1 MEVSQPGDDTIS
13 SVQFS
18 PKANFLVATSWDNNI
33 RCWEIQ
39 QTGQSVAKA
48 MQSHTKPILDSC
60 WHDDGTKV
68 FTAGADNMAK
78 MWDLQSNQATQV
90 QSDFIGI
97 LSENNCFL
105 PFLGWCELNH
115 FHIQSCMMQCNEME
129 IRAS

>member
-1 MEVSQPGDDTIS
+1 MILCFSLYILANLNKDFEVSQPGDDTIS
-13 SVQFS
+13 SLCFS
-18 PKANFLVATSWDNNI
+18 PKANFLIASSWDNNI

-60 WHDDGTKV
+60 WHEDGAKV

-90 QSDFIGI
+90 SQMFFIAYEYLYI
-97 LSENNCFL
+97 YIF
-105 PFLGWCELNH
+105 
-115 FHIQSCMMQCNEME
+115 IVQ
-129 IRAS
+129 